1 MNKPLVL
8 IALISIFPL
17 SAQQTCDHTK
27 LDKKDYMQCLDQQL
41 EQNRR
46 EMTSW
51 ENNHLFR
58 LEAQAKST
66 GRKDGLKMFNK
77 ARQSFSTY
85 SEQDCRW
92 QFIGQL
98 PHTDAAGILYKEC
111 QLFHLKQ
118 RIEFLKQIRTEL

>member
-17 SAQQTCDHTK
+17 SAQQLCDHTK
-27 LDKKDYMQCLDQQL
+27 SDKTGYMQCLDQQL

-46 EMTSW
+46 DLTSW

-58 LEAQAKST
+58 LEAQANST
-66 GRKDGLKMFNK
+66 GRKDGLKLFNK

-85 SEQDCRW
+85 AEQDCRW

-98 PHTDAAGILYKEC
+98 PDSDAASVLYKEC